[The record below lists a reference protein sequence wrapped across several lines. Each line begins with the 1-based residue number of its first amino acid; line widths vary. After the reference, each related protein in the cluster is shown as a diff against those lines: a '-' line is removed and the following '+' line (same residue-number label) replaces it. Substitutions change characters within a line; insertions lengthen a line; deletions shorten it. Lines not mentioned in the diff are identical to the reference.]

1 MRMSNETDLNTA
13 LHQKM
18 MEEQE
23 KYRNWL
29 ITKPPERILKHAYM
43 YAMREDILLS
53 LEYWDLTEDQAKV
66 LLELKN
72 PLAAIY
78 KNFENTES
86 EHMDEIHRAVER
98 CADNL
103 LEKQWP
109 RPKVEPLHIFMKPSI
124 AMYGADITLTK
135 HSNVLVADS
144 GVGKSYLAQVL
155 EHYAKTNHLHS
166 PNGVY
171 VIRNEDD
178 LKELR
183 RRKFDIIVMDDPL
196 FYGQSIYKKFEDFD
210 RIKQA
215 KYIIFMAHKNFCI
228 ERFDRSHGWLQ
239 MEVDHE
245 KRMFYV
251 KDKYED
257 WT

>member
-1 MRMSNETDLNTA
+1 MDNNVDVNVA
-13 LHQKM
+13 LHKKM
-18 MEEQE
+18 TEEQE
-23 KYRNWL
+23 KYRQWL
-29 ITKPPERILKHAYM
+29 FTKPPERILRHAYM

-53 LEYWDLTEDQAKV
+53 LEYWDLSEDQAKA
-66 LLELKN
+66 LLSLKN
-72 PLAAIY
+72 PLSMIY

-109 RPKVEPLHIFMKPSI
+109 RPKVEPMHIFMKPSI
-124 AMYGADITLTK
+124 AMYGADITLTART
-135 HSNVLVADS
+135 NVLIADS
-144 GVGKSYLAQVL
+144 GEGKSYLADIL
-155 EHYAKTNHLHS
+155 ETYAKVNHLHS

-171 VIRNEDD
+171 VVRNEDD

-183 RRKFDIIVMDDPL
+183 YRKFDIIVMDDPL
-196 FYGQSIYKKFEDFD
+196 FYGQGIRKRFEDYN

-215 KYIIFMAHKNFCI
+215 KHVIFMAHGHFAA
-228 ERFDRSHGWLQ
+228 ERFDGLYHNME

-251 KDKYED
+251 KSKYED

>member
-1 MRMSNETDLNTA
+1 MDNNVDVNVA
-13 LHQKM
+13 LHKKM
-18 MEEQE
+18 TEEQE
-23 KYRNWL
+23 KYRQWL
-29 ITKPPERILKHAYM
+29 FTKPPERILRHAYM

-53 LEYWDLTEDQAKV
+53 LEYWDLSEDQAKA
-66 LLELKN
+66 LLAEKN
-72 PLAAIY
+72 PLAKIY
-78 KNFENTES
+78 KTFENTES
-86 EHMDEIHRAVER
+86 EHMEEIHRAVER
-98 CADNL
+98 CADDL

-109 RPKVEPLHIFMKPSI
+109 HPEVEPLHITVKPSI

-155 EHYAKTNHLHS
+155 EHYAKNNHLHS

-178 LKELR
+178 MKELR

-196 FYGQSIYKKFEDFD
+196 FYGQSIYKRFEDFD

-215 KYIIFMAHKNFCI
+215 KHVIFMATKNFCI
-228 ERFDRSHGWLQ
+228 ERFDWSHGWLQ

-251 KDKYED
+251 KSKYED

>member
-1 MRMSNETDLNTA
+1 MNDEIELNTA

-29 ITKPPERILKHAYM
+29 FTKPPERILKHAYM

-109 RPKVEPLHIFMKPSI
+109 RPEVEPLHITKLPCPSS
-124 AMYGADITLTK
+124 GALRK
-135 HSNVLVADS
+135 NQSPAFPKWCLCDS
-144 GVGKSYLAQVL
+144 
-155 EHYAKTNHLHS
+155 
-166 PNGVY
+166 
-171 VIRNEDD
+171 
-178 LKELR
+178 
-183 RRKFDIIVMDDPL
+183 
-196 FYGQSIYKKFEDFD
+196 
-210 RIKQA
+210 
-215 KYIIFMAHKNFCI
+215 
-228 ERFDRSHGWLQ
+228 
-239 MEVDHE
+239 
-245 KRMFYV
+245 
-251 KDKYED
+251 
-257 WT
+257 

>member
-1 MRMSNETDLNTA
+1 MSDEIELNTA

-29 ITKPPERILKHAYM
+29 FTKPPERILKHAYM
-43 YAMREDILLS
+43 YAMREDILSS

-109 RPKVEPLHIFMKPSI
+109 RPKVEPMHIFMKPSI
-124 AMYGADITLTK
+124 AMYGADITLTART
-135 HSNVLVADS
+135 NVLIADS
-144 GVGKSYLAQVL
+144 GEGKSYLADIL
-155 EHYAKTNHLHS
+155 ENYAKINHLHS
-166 PNGVY
+166 PKGVY

-196 FYGQSIYKKFEDFD
+196 FYGQSIYKRFEDYN

-215 KYIIFMAHKNFCI
+215 KHVIFMAHGHFAA
-228 ERFDRSHGWLQ
+228 ERFDGLYHDME

-251 KDKYED
+251 KSKYENR
-257 WT
+257 T

>member
-1 MRMSNETDLNTA
+1 MDSEADVNTT

-18 MEEQE
+18 TEEQE

-29 ITKPPERILKHAYM
+29 MRQSPEKILRHAYM

-53 LEYWDLTEDQAKV
+53 LEYWDLTENQAKV

-72 PLAAIY
+72 PLAKIY
-78 KNFENTES
+78 KTYESTES
-86 EHMDEIHRAVER
+86 EHMEEIHRAVER
-98 CADNL
+98 CADDL

-109 RPKVEPLHIFMKPSI
+109 RPMVEPMHIFMKPSI
-124 AMYGADITLTK
+124 AMYGADITLTART
-135 HSNVLVADS
+135 NVLIADS
-144 GVGKSYLAQVL
+144 GEGKSYLAEIL
-155 EHYAKTNHLHS
+155 EQYAKINRLHS

-171 VIRNEDD
+171 VVRDEDD

-183 RRKFDIIVMDDPL
+183 CRKFDIIVMDDPL
-196 FYGQSIYKKFEDFD
+196 FYGQSIHKMFEDYS

-215 KYIIFMAHKNFCI
+215 KHVIFMAHNRFGA
-228 ERFDRSHGWLQ
+228 ERFDGAYEDLT

-251 KDKYED
+251 KNK
-257 WT
+257 

>member
-1 MRMSNETDLNTA
+1 MSNETDLNTA

-29 ITKPPERILKHAYM
+29 LTKPPERILRHAYM

-66 LLELKN
+66 LLAQKN

-109 RPKVEPLHIFMKPSI
+109 RPKVTPLHITVKPSI
-124 AMYGADITLTK
+124 VMYGADITLTE
-135 HSNVLVADS
+135 HSNVLIADS
-144 GVGKSYLAQVL
+144 GVGKSYLAKVL

-178 LKELR
+178 LDELR

-196 FYGQSIYKKFEDFD
+196 FYGQSIQKMLEDFD

-215 KYIIFMAHKNFCI
+215 KYIIFMAYRSFEI
-228 ERFDRSHGWLQ
+228 ERFDWSRADLK

-245 KRMFYV
+245 KRMFYI
-251 KDKYED
+251 KSK
-257 WT
+257 